1 MMQPHSL
8 GTINLSNTKTPAQK
22 RAEGGWAAWHG
33 VFPKGTVLPETQV
46 QACPRVR
53 VADLPEGFLKQNHIE
68 ALEHNQQIA
77 SCCRHPENHEVEALK
92 SHPSEK
98 APDIY
103 VFHCCSCGR
112 KHRFLCVGA
121 TDEKRPYWDAA

>member
-8 GTINLSNTKTPAQK
+8 GSINLNNAKTPAQ
-22 RAEGGWAAWHG
+22 RLADGGWAARHG
-33 VFPKGTVLPETQV
+33 PVPKGAILPETLV
-46 QACPRVR
+46 PACPRVR
-53 VADLPEGFLKQNHIE
+53 VVDLPEGFLKQNHID
-68 ALEHNQQIA
+68 ALEQNQSIA
-77 SCCRHPENHEVEALK
+77 SCCRHPEDHEVEALK

-103 VFHCCSCGR
+103 VFHCSCGR

-121 TDEKRPYWDAA
+121 TDEKRPYWDAS